1 MPLHRSALSNRSDSS
16 DLDLDGIAESELAKL
31 QRQFR
36 LLEGDRRA
44 YAQESQETIRRQL
57 AEIHRLEKEQEGLL
71 KELQLAESRANQLR
85 ERAQAGSLRAM
96 LQHKDQTQEQVAQE
110 RRTLACLDLEI
121 QSWEKRLAELQRH
134 AGSAGI
140 TERDKAQIQKKV
152 QTLENQ
158 LNRTLAKFNSQL
170 VLNAHLREELET
182 MRIEHSRFQQ
192 LCRRLEREAHE
203 KRKEIGA
210 VIDTSSMAYDA
221 RDEAQAKLG
230 QLREKAEKD
239 VAQHG
244 AEMKELQRV
253 LDHDRRLRQFLA
265 IKAQERSLTQEALE
279 ARQRRAQ
286 ELAEG
291 KRRDPEEE
299 LLESYEDAFRQL
311 RELKGEDDL
320 DLLVE
325 KFLEEEDQNF
335 AEFNYI
341 NEQNSELEWLGEH
354 IAQLQQEIVAAQA
367 QEEWAEQEHQAELR
381 AVETKQEAAVQEAE
395 HLLAKE
401 KEIIKTLEHVKAG
414 IRELFEELGC
424 DRTGLDEVLG
434 GGIVV
439 RDSTLL
445 LFLGRIEQRATEL
458 LAMRSYLASKNFD
471 DPYDP
476 SETARLLLGQT
487 EGVPTLPRPPQPP
500 TAREDHD
507 TEEALTDGSEEEERP
522 LTHSELRERILQE
535 VLSRE
540 ETLPSKRSLDPEQA
554 AGCALHPMEA

>member
-16 DLDLDGIAESELAKL
+16 DLDLEGIAESELAKI

-85 ERAQAGSLRAM
+85 ERAQAGSLRTM

-253 LDHDRRLRQFLA
+253 LDHDRRLHQFLA

-311 RELKGEDDL
+311 RELKGQDDL

-354 IAQLQQEIVAAQA
+354 ITQLQQEIVAAQA
-367 QEEWAEQEHQAELR
+367 QEEWAEREHRAELR

-434 GGIVV
+434 GGTVV

-471 DPYDP
+471 DSYNP

-487 EGVPTLPRPPQPP
+487 EGVPTLPCPPRPP

-554 AGCALHPMEA
+554 EGCALHPMKA